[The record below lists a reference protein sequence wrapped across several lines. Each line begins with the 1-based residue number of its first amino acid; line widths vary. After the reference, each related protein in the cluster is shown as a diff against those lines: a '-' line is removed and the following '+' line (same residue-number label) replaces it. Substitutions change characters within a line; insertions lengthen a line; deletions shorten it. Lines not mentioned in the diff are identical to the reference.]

1 MERKRVFIEAAQ
13 TVEQEAGLRYTGAR
27 EALVASGT
35 KLVELPESMYPQL
48 GATAGEITHAV
59 VQGLESTL
67 ESGTAEVS
75 IRFGLSLTASLDVKL
90 ASAGAESVIEV
101 EVKRTVTKA
110 APRSAVNRDMAE

>member
-1 MERKRVFIEAAQ
+1 MEHRKVFIEATQ

-27 EALVASGT
+27 EAVVASAT

-48 GATAGEITHAV
+48 GATAGEIARAV

-67 ESGTAEVS
+67 ENGTAADVS

-90 ASAGAESVIEV
+90 ASAGAESMIEV
-101 EVKRTVTKA
+101 EIKRTLTKA
-110 APRSAVNRDMAE
+110 ATNTVS

>member
-13 TVEQEAGLRYTGAR
+13 TVEQEAGLRYTGAL
-27 EALVASGT
+27 EALVAKGT

-48 GATAGEITHAV
+48 GATAGEIARAV

-90 ASAGAESVIEV
+90 ASAAAESVIEV
-101 EVKRTVTKA
+101 EVKRTLTKA
-110 APRSAVNRDMAE
+110 ASTGAATKT